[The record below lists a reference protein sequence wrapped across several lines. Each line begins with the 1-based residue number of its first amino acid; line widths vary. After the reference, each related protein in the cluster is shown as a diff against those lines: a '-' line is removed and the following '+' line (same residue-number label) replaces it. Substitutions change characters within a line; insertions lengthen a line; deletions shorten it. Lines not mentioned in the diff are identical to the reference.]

1 MSSQTNFIEKIAP
14 IVQNVNKS
22 RGYPLFS
29 SVVIAQACLETGYGA
44 SQLMMKANAIF
55 GIKAGL
61 SWRGKVYSA
70 KTKEVYNS
78 KPITITDTFRAYNN
92 LEESIE
98 DFFNLICNNKR
109 YQGAVHSNNFVEC
122 IHGIASGGYA
132 TDPSYANKI
141 IQIINSFGLTKY
153 DTTESIKDDATD
165 KLYSYSIGKVYE
177 TQVNLNVRYYPGLNY
192 GIKKYSELTPDGKK
206 HSTNKVYATLKKGTK
221 VTCKAIHIVDGNT
234 WMQIPSGYI
243 CAIYN
248 NKIYVK

>member
-1 MSSQTNFIEKIAP
+1 MSSQKNFIEKIAP
-14 IVQNVNKS
+14 IVQSINKS

-78 KPITITDTFRAYNN
+78 KPVTITDTFRAYSS
-92 LEESIE
+92 LEESIN
-98 DFFNLICNNKR
+98 DYFNLICNNKR
-109 YQGAVHSNNFVEC
+109 YSRAVHSNNFVEC

-132 TDPSYANKI
+132 TDPSYADKV
-141 IQIINSFGLTKY
+141 IQIINSFYLVTY
-153 DTTESIKDDATD
+153 DSTESIKEPAETQSF
-165 KLYSYSIGKVYE
+165 LYSIGKTYE
-177 TQVNLNVRYYPGLNY
+177 LQVNLNVRYSAGLEY
-192 GIKKYSELTPDGKK
+192 GIKKYSELTPDGKR
-206 HSTNKVYATLKKGTK
+206 HSTNKIFATLKKGTR
-221 VTCKAIHIVDGNT
+221 VTCQAITFKDGNT
-234 WMQIPSGYI
+234 WMKIPSGYV